1 MNQQFNGVIEFIHNN
16 QGVPIKKINRD
27 AILEDDLWITG
38 DDADDFIAAFVEH
51 FKLDITGFEIT
62 DFFSDEGSELLGITK
77 VLRRIMGIKENVV
90 RKKLTV
96 QDLEEWVKRGYWEKH
111 N

>member
-1 MNQQFNGVIEFIHNN
+1 M
-16 QGVPIKKINRD
+16 
-27 AILEDDLWITG
+27 EDDLWITG
-38 DDADDFIAAFVEH
+38 DDAEDFIAAFISH
-51 FKLDITGFEIT
+51 FKLDGTGFEIT